1 MPRLEIDYDGI
12 LGKEDPIITS
22 SLIQGV
28 TKERQEYHLYKNEKD
43 VVALIGK
50 QQAAFLFMADAP
62 SLFRSDWCLRIFKN
76 SEKVRDCSLET
87 YRGTIGLLESL
98 EGVPLELKGF
108 TGNGFAQTLDDQ
120 KRITNIPKGAK
131 KQIINASRK
140 GISTPEGLTKLIC
153 FDSGKEAV
161 TTSKTQAQIQTI
173 LESTSSTYPFNS
185 EVPDSYRSLAE
196 YVFCRNYLT
205 VLSCLRLFERKD
217 MQGVFRY
224 VAR

>member
-1 MPRLEIDYDGI
+1 MTKLEINYDEI

-22 SLIQGV
+22 SLVHGV
-28 TKERQEYHLYKNEKD
+28 TREEQNYHLYKNQEG

-62 SLFRSDWCLRIFKN
+62 SLFNSDWCLRIYKH
-76 SEKVRDCSLET
+76 SDKVRDCSLET

-98 EGVPLELKGF
+98 EGMPLELKGF
-108 TGNGFAQTLDDQ
+108 TGNGFSQTLDENR
-120 KRITNIPKGAK
+120 RIMNSPRGIK
-131 KQIINASRK
+131 KQIIHASK
-140 GISTPEGLTKLIC
+140 KTISTPEGLTKLIC

-173 LESTSSTYPFNS
+173 FEKAYSTPPFNS

-205 VLSCLRLFERKD
+205 VLSCLRLFERKN